1 MVVYLRRKVE
11 WFLVN
16 GVSVYYLVWGIGIR
30 KELGGE
36 RVVKG
41 NFGGDGF
48 ELNVRGW
55 EDLGGEEV
63 GVLLGV

>member
-1 MVVYLRRKVE
+1 M
-11 WFLVN
+11 
-16 GVSVYYLVWGIGIR
+16 WGIGIR